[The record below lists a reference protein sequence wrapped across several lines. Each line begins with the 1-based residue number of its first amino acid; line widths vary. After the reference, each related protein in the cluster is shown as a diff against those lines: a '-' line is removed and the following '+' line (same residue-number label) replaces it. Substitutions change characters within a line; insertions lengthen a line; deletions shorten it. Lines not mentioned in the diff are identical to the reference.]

1 MEWFRKAAEKGY
13 VGAQFSVVS
22 MNEHGKGV
30 DQNYSIKMELY
41 RKTAEQ
47 GHACSQYL
55 SFKRSENHFKNL

>member
-30 DQNYSIKMELY
+30 DQNYSTKMELY

-47 GHACSQYL
+47 GHTEAKERLHIAVFEY
-55 SFKRSENHFKNL
+55 